1 MKYDPSKHHR
11 RSTRLQGYDY
21 SQAGAYVITVVTQ
34 DRAHLFGEVVGDEMV
49 LNEYGQIVLDEW
61 QASAGIRKE
70 IELDA
75 FVVMPNHM
83 HGIVVIVDDVVGA
96 SGGRPDV
103 VTQHGRPPA
112 NGRPPVAP
120 TANGPKPKS
129 LGAMVAGYKSAVTR
143 RINALREMKDAPVW
157 QRNYHDRII
166 RNERE
171 LNAFRK
177 YIEENPL
184 QWALDQENK

>member
-1 MKYDPSKHHR
+1 
-11 RSTRLQGYDY
+11 
-21 SQAGAYVITVVTQ
+21 
-34 DRAHLFGEVVGDEMV
+34 
-49 LNEYGQIVLDEW
+49 
-61 QASAGIRKE
+61 
-70 IELDA
+70 
-75 FVVMPNHM
+75 
-83 HGIVVIVDDVVGA
+83 
-96 SGGRPDV
+96 
-103 VTQHGRPPA
+103 
-112 NGRPPVAP
+112 
-120 TANGPKPKS
+120 
-129 LGAMVAGYKSAVTR
+129 MVAGYKSAVTR